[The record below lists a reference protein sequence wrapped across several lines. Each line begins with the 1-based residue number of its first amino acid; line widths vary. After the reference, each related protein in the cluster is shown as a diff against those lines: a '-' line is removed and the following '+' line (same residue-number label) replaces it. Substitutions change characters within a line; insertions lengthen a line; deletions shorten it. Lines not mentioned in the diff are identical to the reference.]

1 MKRLL
6 LTTYITLS
14 CSILFAQGNYYNSL
28 DSNKRCQALKDAL
41 YLLTSTNAASFTYDR
56 AFNFLGDVDRISI
69 DGVSYIWDIYSF
81 KSVGTQAYTY
91 KPGDK
96 CTNET
101 GGGSEGI
108 CWNREHIFP
117 QSWFGGVVTPMHTD
131 FHNLLPADGYVN
143 TMRSNNPHAKVN
155 VATFTSKNGSKL
167 GSSATTGVSGTVFEP
182 LDEYKGDIARI
193 LLFMS
198 VRYADKFSTWTN
210 SDFGRVKGT
219 DKLMGYKKEYL
230 DMLIQW
236 HEQDPP
242 SPKEIGRNN
251 EIQKLQDNRNPF
263 VDFPQF
269 VTYIWKTENCTAV
282 GVKNYQ
288 QVATNIYPNPA
299 NKEIF
304 VDHTLAKG
312 QNFFITDISG
322 QRIRT
327 GFMNFPSISVS
338 ELNNGTYFLFIEE
351 SGQTSYSKFI
361 IAR

>member
-6 LTTYITLS
+6 LTTYTLLS
-14 CSILFAQGNYYNSL
+14 CTFLFAQGPYYNSL
-28 DSNKRCQALKDAL
+28 DSNKRCQDLKDLL
-41 YLLTSTNAASFTYDR
+41 YSLVNEKASTLPYDQAYNLMTSYDLI
-56 AFNFLGDVDRISI
+56 NI
-69 DGVSYIWDIYSF
+69 DGQNYIWDIYSHNPN
-81 KSVGTQAYTY
+81 GAQPYTY

-96 CTNET
+96 CTGEN
-101 GGGSEGI
+101 GGGEENM
-108 CWNREHIFP
+108 CWNREHVFP

-131 FHNLLPADGYVN
+131 FHNLLPTDGYVN
-143 TMRSNNPHAKVN
+143 NTRNNHPLAKVN
-155 VATFTSKNGSKL
+155 NATFTSRNGSKL
-167 GSSATTGVSGTVFEP
+167 GTSAITGVSGTVFEP
-182 LDEYKGDIARI
+182 IDEYKGDVARI
-193 LLFMS
+193 LLYMS

-210 SDFGRVKGT
+210 SDFSRVKGT

-242 SPKEIGRNN
+242 SQKEKDRNN
-251 EIQKLQDNRNPF
+251 RIFNQQDNRNPF

-269 VTYIWKTENCTAV
+269 VNYIWKTEDCTAV

-288 QVATNIYPNPA
+288 QAVTNIYPNPA
-299 NKEIF
+299 TKEIF
-304 VDHTLAKG
+304 VDRTLVKG

-327 GFMNFPSISVS
+327 GLMNSPSISVS
-338 ELNNGTYFLFIEE
+338 ELNNGTYFLFIENE
-351 SGQTSYSKFI
+351 GQTSYSKFI